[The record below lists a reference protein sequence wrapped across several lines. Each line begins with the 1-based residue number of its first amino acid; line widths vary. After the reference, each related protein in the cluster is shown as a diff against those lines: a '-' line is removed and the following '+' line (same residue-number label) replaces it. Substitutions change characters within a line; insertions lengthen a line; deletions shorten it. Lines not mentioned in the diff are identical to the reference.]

1 MILFDDLDDRFY
13 LHDYIVYAQRFIP
26 KDTIIPI
33 QGIAVKKGSAAD
45 KCTAYLDDYKF
56 ATLYNYDLEDYEY
69 YIICLGYPALFT
81 QLTQESEH
89 VKIILLNSNLPN
101 LIHNCLKFPH
111 LFLRLF
117 QKRNIHHHLYVLF
130 RSFFAMDYL
139 YD

>member
-45 KCTAYLDDYKF
+45 NCTAYLDDYKF

-89 VKIILLNSNLPN
+89 VGFSLEYDENENAILKS
-101 LIHNCLKFPH
+101 
-111 LFLRLF
+111 LRDI
-117 QKRNIHHHLYVLF
+117 NENEEI
-130 RSFFAMDYL
+130 FFIGEISEKEEA
-139 YD
+139 